1 MLEVWGRIMNSY
13 FKFKKFTVYQEKCAM
28 KVGTDA
34 VLLGAWV
41 NTGGVRQ
48 ILDVGTGTGL
58 IALMCAQRSEA
69 LIDAVEIDQAA
80 AEQAFENVSNC
91 LWSSRIKVIK
101 DSFQHFAQSDSALKY
116 DLIVSN
122 PPYFSNSLKSP
133 QKTRSLARHN
143 DELSM
148 ESLLFYSA
156 RLLNSGGV
164 LGIIVPFD
172 GYRNIVASAHFNGF
186 YVMRQL
192 LIRPKEGKNFT
203 RVMLELSM
211 KSKQEIINELTLR
224 KAGSNDYTEEFKL
237 LTRDFYLKF

>member
-1 MLEVWGRIMNSY
+1 MNSY

-41 NTGGVRQ
+41 NTGGAKQ

-91 LWSSRIKVIK
+91 PWRARIKVIR
-101 DSFQHFAQSDSALKY
+101 DSFQHFAQSGSSLKY

-122 PPYFSNSLKSP
+122 PPYFSNSLKPS

-148 ESLLFYSA
+148 ESLLFHSA
-156 RLLNSGGV
+156 RLLNSSGK
-164 LGIIVPFD
+164 LGIIVPFE
-172 GYRNIVASAHFNGF
+172 GYRNIMESAHFSGL
-186 YVMRQL
+186 YAGRLL

-211 KSKQEIINELTLR
+211 NSKQEIINELTLR
-224 KAGSNDYTEEFKL
+224 KAGIDDYTEEFKL